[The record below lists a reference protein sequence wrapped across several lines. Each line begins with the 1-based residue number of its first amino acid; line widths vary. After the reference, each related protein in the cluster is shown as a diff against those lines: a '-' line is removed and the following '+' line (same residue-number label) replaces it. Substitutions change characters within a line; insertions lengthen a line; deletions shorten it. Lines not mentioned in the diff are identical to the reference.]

1 MANTNYVRKD
11 INNQTVNPQPT
22 YTTVTQFYGNEGWVG
37 ILTYRDYNGDYVRH
51 DENNNPVGVGT
62 YQRHDYNNNPVGVG
76 TYQRHG
82 YNNDPI
88 VG

>member
-22 YTTVTQFYGNEGWVG
+22 YTTVTHDDEGWVG
-37 ILTYRDYNGDYVRH
+37 VQTYRDYNGNYQARNH
-51 DENNNPVGVGT
+51 DNTTRTPGT
-62 YQRHDYNNNPVGVG
+62 YQARNHDNTPR
-76 TYQRHG
+76 TPSAYQRHS
-82 YNNDPI
+82 YSNDPI

>member
-22 YTTVTQFYGNEGWVG
+22 YTTVTHDDEGWVG
-37 ILTYRDYNGDYVRH
+37 VQTYRDYNGNYQARNH
-51 DENNNPVGVGT
+51 DNTTRTPGT
-62 YQRHDYNNNPVGVG
+62 YQARNHDNTPRTPSAYQRHDVYNN
-76 TYQRHG
+76 
-82 YNNDPI
+82 PI

>member
-22 YTTVTQFYGNEGWVG
+22 YTTVTHDDEGWVG
-37 ILTYRDYNGDYVRH
+37 VQTYRDYNGDYVRH
-51 DENNNPVGVGT
+51 DYNNNPVGVGT

-76 TYQRHG
+76 TYQRHDF
-82 YNNDPI
+82 NNNPI

>member
-22 YTTVTQFYGNEGWVG
+22 YTTVTQFSGNEGWVG
-37 ILTYRDYNGDYVRH
+37 ILTYRDYNGDYQARNH
-51 DENNNPVGVGT
+51 DNTTRTPGT
-62 YQRHDYNNNPVGVG
+62 YQARNHDNTPRTPSAYQRHDFNNNP
-76 TYQRHG
+76 
-82 YNNDPI
+82 I

>member
-22 YTTVTQFYGNEGWVG
+22 YTTVTHDDEGWVG
-37 ILTYRDYNGDYVRH
+37 VQTYRDYNGNYQARNH
-51 DENNNPVGVGT
+51 DNTTRTPGT
-62 YQRHDYNNNPVGVG
+62 YQARNHDNTPRTPSAYQRHDVNNNP
-76 TYQRHG
+76 
-82 YNNDPI
+82 I

>member
-22 YTTVTQFYGNEGWVG
+22 YTTVTHDDEGWVG
-37 ILTYRDYNGDYVRH
+37 VQTYRDYNGNYQARNH
-51 DENNNPVGVGT
+51 DNTSRTPGT
-62 YQRHDYNNNPVGVG
+62 YQARNHDNTPRTPSAYQRHDAYNN
-76 TYQRHG
+76 
-82 YNNDPI
+82 PI

>member
-22 YTTVTQFYGNEGWVG
+22 YTTVTHDDEGWVG
-37 ILTYRDYNGDYVRH
+37 VQTYRDYNGDYQARNH
-51 DENNNPVGVGT
+51 DNTTRTPGT
-62 YQRHDYNNNPVGVG
+62 YQARNHDNTPR
-76 TYQRHG
+76 TPSAYQRHS
-82 YNNDPI
+82 YSNDPL